1 MFVWFPWLFVYNLL
15 NNALKWTFKRIM
27 NKHMSVVSTAMSSPR
42 IQKKSLI
49 RPVASARISESLKM
63 LAHVCSFSSSFQKLS
78 ERLDISGAR
87 LMFGLIAPF
96 TQISERFKRGVAEYM
111 SAASVPTSSQIRQS
125 LIRSLSVWPL
135 LKVLKINSERPMS
148 VCFFGTFFNI
158 FSRGRKRRP
167 ISPYV

>member
-1 MFVWFPWLFVYNLL
+1 MDIQKDHEQTYVCRFYCDVFPKN
-15 NNALKWTFKRIM
+15 
-27 NKHMSVVSTAMSSPR
+27 P
-42 IQKKSLI
+42 KKSLI

-87 LMFGLIAPF
+87 LMFGLFAPF
-96 TQISERFKRGVAEYM
+96 STQISERFKRGVAEYM

-148 VCFFGTFFNI
+148 VCFFGSFFDI

-167 ISPYV
+167 MSPYVWLFLPNFC